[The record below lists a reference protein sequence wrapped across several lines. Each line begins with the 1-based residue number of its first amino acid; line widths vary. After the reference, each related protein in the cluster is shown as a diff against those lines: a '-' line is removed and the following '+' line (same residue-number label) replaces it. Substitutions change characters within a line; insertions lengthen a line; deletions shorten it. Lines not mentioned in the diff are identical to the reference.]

1 MRPRSAVSSW
11 LQLGSALLVGSIPFS
26 QLVAGSAAGADLR
39 GIGTGTVSATN
50 VYRAAGAGPFIAA
63 CLLDFGKGALIAALA
78 RRRHP
83 KLLAAAVGLV
93 VVGHNWSPFLR
104 GAGGRGVLPALGAL
118 TVAAP
123 PGAALIV
130 TGIVAGHLAGDT
142 APACFAAQA
151 LLVPTLAGVSGRRG
165 ALLGAAV
172 AVPMLVKRAMG
183 NRGRAASWR
192 ALGIR
197 LVYDRDSL

>member
-1 MRPRSAVSSW
+1 M
-11 LQLGSALLVGSIPFS
+11 
-26 QLVAGSAAGADLR
+26 GADLR
-39 GIGTGTVSATN
+39 TVGTGTVSAPN
-50 VYRAAGAGPFIAA
+50 VYRAAGAGPFAAA
-63 CLLDFGKGALIAALA
+63 CLLDLGKGALIAALA

-83 KLLAAAVGLV
+83 ALVAAAVGLA

-118 TVAAP
+118 TVASPA
-123 PGAALIV
+123 GAALMAG
-130 TGIVAGHLAGDT
+130 GIVAGHLMGDT
-142 APACFAAQA
+142 APACFAAQV
-151 LLVPTLAGVSGRRG
+151 LLVPALATVNGRRG

-192 ALGIR
+192 ALAIR
-197 LVYDRDSL
+197 LVYDRDAL